1 MRNFVFTNNIIIF
14 FYIEKARTQQPL
26 KAWGSTQP
34 TGGSD
39 SDSMSSCPSNK
50 SQDTSPAASP
60 HISARKVVHVSSG
73 DELETDHDNSRIFF
87 YSL

>member
-1 MRNFVFTNNIIIF
+1 M
-14 FYIEKARTQQPL
+14 YISEKIRTQQPI

-34 TGGSD
+34 AGGSD

-60 HISARKVVHVSSG
+60 HISTRKIVHVSSG
-73 DELETDHDNSRIFF
+73 DELETDHDNGIISKTI
-87 YSL
+87 YSNYFLF